1 MAIQCRKDQ
10 IAFEKMTMIEN
21 ILGDNFVFAF
31 QKDECTDAKWLGKLI
46 IPGIGDRDCCSAI
59 FPFPIFQHD
68 HGHDNYDD
76 DEAHDHDL
84 DDYDDIGHL
93 LARRLWRSILQKHC
107 TSQFGV
113 SLYQCGSMVYQCDT
127 PNLTRLL
134 LARPS
139 TRQAWHLII
148 TLEKTFLSRC
158 GLL

>member
-1 MAIQCRKDQ
+1 MQNGLASRSSLASVIKTAAVQFSLFQFSKM
-10 IAFEKMTMIEN
+10 IMVMMTMTMMN
-21 ILGDNFVFAF
+21 L
-31 QKDECTDAKWLGKLI
+31 
-46 IPGIGDRDCCSAI
+46 
-59 FPFPIFQHD
+59 
-68 HGHDNYDD
+68 
-76 DEAHDHDL
+76 HDHDR

-107 TSQFGV
+107 TSQFGTV

>member
-1 MAIQCRKDQ
+1 
-10 IAFEKMTMIEN
+10 MI
-21 ILGDNFVFAF
+21 ILSLYSKVGMI
-31 QKDECTDAKWLGKLI
+31 QKDECTDAKWLGKPI
-46 IPGIGDRDCCSAI
+46 IPGIGDKDCCSTM
-59 FPFPIFQHD
+59 FPFPIFHYGEPHD
-68 HGHDNYDD
+68 HNRDD
-76 DEAHDHDL
+76 S
-84 DDYDDIGHL
+84 DDIGHL
-93 LARRLWRSILQKHC
+93 LAGRLWRSILQKHC
-107 TSQFGV
+107 TSQFETV